1 MTPVEDPRAQGRGI
15 FLFSR
20 LSEISEWRTDPF
32 RRRRIFI
39 KAGAGPGHRYRH
51 LRDQDK
57 DAPPRQE
64 PEAYIVQRYI
74 ENPYLIGGKKFDMR
88 LYVSV

>member
-1 MTPVEDPRAQGRGI
+1 MAHGPVPRGAVPSKPG
-15 FLFSR
+15 R
-20 LSEISEWRTDPF
+20 LSC
-32 RRRRIFI
+32 
-39 KAGAGPGHRYRH
+39 RYRH

-88 LYVSV
+88 LYVSF